1 MKYLDQS
8 QGSKWQMI
16 HSVEKQLLAQHLAS
30 ILNKGLDF
38 LLEENRIEDLQLMYS
53 LLGRVKNG
61 QVELC
66 SKMAEYVKKSG
77 KVIMINPE
85 KDKTMVQEL
94 LDVNWKEE
102 IRQYLKSYFRS
113 NDKFVTC
120 EESI

>member
-16 HSVEKQLLAQHLAS
+16 HSVEKRLLDQHLAS
-30 ILNKGLDF
+30 ILNKELDF

-66 SKMAEYVKKSG
+66 SKMAEYVKKRG
-77 KVIMINPE
+77 KVIMIYSRKRQNYGPR
-85 KDKTMVQEL
+85 VVGFQR
-94 LDVNWKEE
+94 E
-102 IRQYLKSYFRS
+102 IGQYIEVMFPKQ
-113 NDKFVTC
+113 
-120 EESI
+120 

>member
-1 MKYLDQS
+1 
-8 QGSKWQMI
+8 
-16 HSVEKQLLAQHLAS
+16 
-30 ILNKGLDF
+30 
-38 LLEENRIEDLQLMYS
+38 MYS

-66 SKMAEYVKKSG
+66 SKMAEYVKKR
-77 KVIMINPE
+77 VIKINPE

-102 IRQYLKSYFRS
+102 IGQYLKSYLRS

>member
-8 QGSKWQMI
+8 HSSKWQTI
-16 HSVEKQLLAQHLAS
+16 HSVEKQLLDQHLAS
-30 ILNKGLDF
+30 ILNKELNF

-66 SKMAEYVKKSG
+66 SKMAEYVKKR
-77 KVIMINPE
+77 VIKINPE

-102 IRQYLKSYFRS
+102 IGQYLKSYLRS